1 MALQIS
7 QRACFKKGTTP
18 LCFSLKRNMSNDST
32 IGLANPAAY
41 CRDFVRKHDYESF
54 LVSQFYPKAAQN
66 GFFAIKAFSV
76 CFPLARDH
84 QLSFARTVATVI
96 GRIGHSARQRVKRD
110 DWSNE
115 NGLLERRFKG
125 DS

>member
-1 MALQIS
+1 MALRIS
-7 QRACFKKGTTP
+7 QRTCFKKGTLP
-18 LCFSLKRNMSNDST
+18 LYFSLRRSITT

-54 LVSQFYPKAAQN
+54 LVSHFYPKAAQD

-84 QLSFARTVATVI
+84 QLSFARHCGGTVI
-96 GRIGHSARQRVKRD
+96 GRIGDSARQRVKRD
-110 DWSNE
+110 DWPNE
-115 NGLLERRFKG
+115 DGLLERRFKG